1 MSTLHVDIIT
11 PEIVKFAGAADS
23 IQLPGLDG
31 QFGVLKDHTPLVA
44 MLDAGDANIH
54 TGSTT
59 QRVVIGKGFATVF
72 ENRVVCLVDAA
83 IDVDQIKAPEAQ
95 ARIAEIDR
103 AHQEHGKLSES
114 LQAERDYLQA
124 QLHAVSR

>member
-1 MSTLHVDIIT
+1 MASLHVDIIT
-11 PEIVKFAGAADS
+11 PEFVKFAGAADS

-44 MLDAGDANIH
+44 MLSAGDANIH
-54 TGSTT
+54 VGQAT

-83 IDVDQIKAPEAQ
+83 VDVDEIKAPDVQ
-95 ARIAEIDR
+95 AKINEIDR
-103 AHQEHGKLSES
+103 AHQEFGKLSES
-114 LQAERDYLQA
+114 LQAEREFLQA
-124 QLHAVSR
+124 QLHAVQR